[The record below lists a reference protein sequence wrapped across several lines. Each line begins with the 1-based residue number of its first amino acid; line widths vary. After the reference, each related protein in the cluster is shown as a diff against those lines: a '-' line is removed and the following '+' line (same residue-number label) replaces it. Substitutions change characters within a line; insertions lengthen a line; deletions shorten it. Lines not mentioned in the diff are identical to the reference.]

1 MRDFLF
7 SNIES
12 NPIALQSYTIQHR
25 RSFCYTKRWRG
36 NRVLISEGISG
47 IPRRGGDYAE
57 CQEWR
62 LRRPL
67 EEGRGGRTVISP
79 FKSRALPTPTAAQ
92 WVLQRSWRIPPRA
105 EKRLLQFSPSSSTA
119 MLSEVFAKPC
129 EMLMLSR
136 NLIYRGG
143 LACNAMSML
152 FRRGSF
158 PVINCECSSPP
169 GMRRTSFYY
178 RNMLRSGM
186 QACVI
191 VFAISPL
198 FFRPSCHRKITT
210 WTEHITFPE
219 NNGDAHA
226 QARQHPVPLLKH
238 L

>member
-1 MRDFLF
+1 
-7 SNIES
+7 
-12 NPIALQSYTIQHR
+12 
-25 RSFCYTKRWRG
+25 
-36 NRVLISEGISG
+36 
-47 IPRRGGDYAE
+47 
-57 CQEWR
+57 
-62 LRRPL
+62 
-67 EEGRGGRTVISP
+67 
-79 FKSRALPTPTAAQ
+79 
-92 WVLQRSWRIPPRA
+92 
-105 EKRLLQFSPSSSTA
+105 
-119 MLSEVFAKPC
+119 
-129 EMLMLSR
+129 MLSR
-136 NLIYRGG
+136 NLIHRGAG

-169 GMRRTSFYY
+169 GMRRTSFDY

-238 L
+238 LSTNHGGRTLNCEPSNESVFSRGQSCSFPRE

>member
-1 MRDFLF
+1 MNQTRSPFSLIRSTIDDLLYEKGGEGTEFSLARAFLGF
-7 SNIES
+7 HDGVGITRNVKNGGFGGHWKRGGEGEPLFLHLNREPS
-12 NPIALQSYTIQHR
+12 PHR
-25 RSFCYTKRWRG
+25 R
-36 NRVLISEGISG
+36 
-47 IPRRGGDYAE
+47 
-57 CQEWR
+57 
-62 LRRPL
+62 
-67 EEGRGGRTVISP
+67 
-79 FKSRALPTPTAAQ
+79 
-92 WVLQRSWRIPPRA
+92 QRSWRIPPRA
-105 EKRLLQFSPSSSTA
+105 EKRLLQFSPSL
-119 MLSEVFAKPC
+119 LSEVFAKPC

-136 NLIYRGG
+136 NLIYRGGG

>member
-1 MRDFLF
+1 MVEKSLSSTGGPKSPRVLTPPWF
-7 SNIES
+7 SIKT
-12 NPIALQSYTIQHR
+12 P
-25 RSFCYTKRWRG
+25 RSGSSRWR
-36 NRVLISEGISG
+36 E
-47 IPRRGGDYAE
+47 D
-57 CQEWR
+57 
-62 LRRPL
+62 
-67 EEGRGGRTVISP
+67 SP
-79 FKSRALPTPTAAQ
+79 
-92 WVLQRSWRIPPRA
+92 
-105 EKRLLQFSPSSSTA
+105 
-119 MLSEVFAKPC
+119 
-129 EMLMLSR
+129 
-136 NLIYRGG
+136 YRGG
-143 LACNAMSML
+143 VLACNAMSMP